1 MCQYVWSIS
10 KSRYTYPNGRVQVEV
25 LPVSESAKRF
35 PSTEEMVSHSA
46 FTGILLI
53 LGCRVIRRKQ
63 ARRLSSGGKSPN
75 CTWVFAKIPEIC

>member
-35 PSTEEMVSHSA
+35 PSYEEMVSHSA

-53 LGCRVIRRKQ
+53 LGCRVIRRGEQ
-63 ARRLSSGGKSPN
+63 RRRQIAQLHVGV
-75 CTWVFAKIPEIC
+75 CEIPEIC